1 MITKEANN
9 RYPLNDFTRKRWSP
23 RAFSQQPLAV
33 EKLQSL
39 FEAARWSASAMNEQ
53 PWRFIL
59 GIKPDESWNKILETL
74 VEGNSIWAKEAPV
87 LIIAIGKTNYSH
99 DDSDNSV
106 FSYDVGQ
113 SVANLAI
120 EAMNQGLYIH
130 QMAGF
135 SAVKAK
141 ENFLIPDGFQP
152 ITVIAAGYLGN
163 AESLPENLKKREL
176 IKRERKDFSQFVF
189 SSRFGQ
195 VADMFNT

>member
-1 MITKEANN
+1 MKGANT
-9 RYPLNDFTRKRWSP
+9 RYPINNFAKNRWSP
-23 RAFSQQPLAV
+23 RAFSPELVPV

-39 FEAARWSASAMNEQ
+39 FEAARWAASAMNEQ

-59 GIKPDESWNKILETL
+59 GIKPDETWNKILETL
-74 VEGNSIWAKEAPV
+74 MEGNIAWAKEAPV
-87 LIIAIGKTNYSH
+87 LIIALGKTNYSH

-120 EAMNQGLYIH
+120 EAMNQGIYVH

-135 SAVKAK
+135 SALKAID
-141 ENFLIPDGFQP
+141 NFYIPDVYQP
-152 ITVIAAGYLGN
+152 ITVIAAGYIGD
-163 AESLPENLKKREL
+163 ADVLPENLKKREL
-176 IKRERKDFSQFVF
+176 AKRTRKEFNQFVF

-195 VADMFNT
+195 VADIFNT